1 MMVESVWAYEV
12 LQRELKS
19 AKYEQR
25 SWYFLSGYH
34 SYWFSERNRIILTFL
49 RCSLVVFLSHYA
61 TCFHNWKCFW
71 GKRKHQLLKV
81 SHCLHLRN
89 LCFLKREL
97 IWCLPGASV
106 FQGLPWMW
114 AGEASCLH
122 LLSSYKLLRHR
133 DQVLPSFSSNL
144 NIMVH
149 SHWELDKEWLSVLR
163 GTKELCPLSVTPPPP
178 YFR

>member
-1 MMVESVWAYEV
+1 MVESAWAYEV

-25 SWYFLSGYH
+25 WWFFLSGYH
-34 SYWFSERNRIILTFL
+34 SYWFSERNRIILTSL

-61 TCFHNWKCFW
+61 TRFHNWKCLW

-89 LCFLKREL
+89 VCFLKREL

-106 FQGLPWMW
+106 FQGLPWTW
-114 AGEASCLH
+114 AGKAACLQP
-122 LLSSYKLLRHR
+122 LSSYKLPRHR
-133 DQVLPSFSSNL
+133 DQVSPTFSSNL
-144 NIMVH
+144 SIMVR
-149 SHWELDKEWLSVLR
+149 SYWELDRVVICFTRYQGALSFISDSSPTL
-163 GTKELCPLSVTPPPP
+163 
-178 YFR
+178 F